1 LVPDRRPLE
10 PDLLASVRRSFG
22 SSLAKYRSY
31 DSGKAATLGSQL
43 DAARDGR
50 DLWLAFTWSGREML
64 GAVDDTDSAPAFTA
78 VADAFAL
85 DVAASLKEQRG
96 RSGVPLPWDD

>member
-1 LVPDRRPLE
+1 MPDRRPLE
-10 PDLLASVRRSFG
+10 PDLLALVRRSFG
-22 SSLAKYRSY
+22 SLLAKYMSY
-31 DSGKAATLGSQL
+31 DSAKAATLGSQL

-50 DLWLAFTWSGREML
+50 ELWLAFTWSGREML
-64 GAVDDTDSAPAFTA
+64 GSVDETDVAAAFAALT
-78 VADAFAL
+78 DAFAL